1 MLVPATTMPIALD
14 VTTLFLVA
22 TCVTGLLG
30 LLLLFAFA
38 KTRIPALAWW
48 GAAYLIGGFS
58 VAAWGLEGLVSPPM
72 PIGIA
77 NALLFVAGGTM
88 GNAARVFLGPPVL
101 ARARIGGAA

>member
-48 GAAYLIGGFS
+48 GAAYLIGGGS
-58 VAAWGLEGLVSPPM
+58 GAARGPGGVISPSM
-72 PIGIA
+72 P
-77 NALLFVAGGTM
+77 AGG
-88 GNAARVFLGPPVL
+88 AHAPFFIARRPLWDAPPGVFRPPGPP
-101 ARARIGGAA
+101 RAPLR